1 MHARSVN
8 PGGPQKGLMRK
19 SALLISSVLV
29 VAVLAAS
36 LTAQQAKPVATTQ
49 KPTDVATLLFEMAN
63 TMGML
68 RAIQQE
74 DSIITL
80 EHWAKGTVTVGTQKY
95 DVPEYRMSVNYA
107 VPGVR
112 VDYQRQM
119 GTGKPQRVIEVV
131 AGGAAW
137 NETDRGM
144 GATAARD
151 QAKQRA
157 VLLWT
162 TPMGVVK
169 AAKMAGTRATMKAAG
184 ANAWTLTFPL
194 PAPAEDVTAVATV
207 RQDAS
212 LLGRANPAAL
222 KILTGTYI
230 AQVETTG
237 AVVSQSTYSEYG
249 DWNYEDYLADIFQPR
264 RITRRIGDTTF
275 DLTTVNTNTY
285 NPYVIMPVPANVK

>member
-1 MHARSVN
+1 
-8 PGGPQKGLMRK
+8 MRTT
-19 SALLISSVLV
+19 ALLLAGLLV
-29 VAVLAAS
+29 AGTLTVS
-36 LTAQQAKPVATTQ
+36 LSAQQAKPGPIATTQ
-49 KPTDVATLLFEMAN
+49 KPTDVNTLLFEMAN

-80 EHWAKGTVTVGTQKY
+80 EHWAKGTVTTGGQKA

-107 VPGVR
+107 VPGMR

-131 AGGAAW
+131 AGGTAW

-144 GATAARD
+144 GATPARD
-151 QAKQRA
+151 RAKERA
-157 VLLWT
+157 VMLWT
-162 TPMGVVK
+162 TPMGVYK
-169 AAKMAGTRATMKAAG
+169 AAKMAGARATMKAAG
-184 ANAWTLTFPL
+184 ANTWTLTFPL
-194 PAPAEDVTAVATV
+194 PAPAEDVTATATV

-212 LLGRANPAAL
+212 VLARPNDAAL

-230 AQVETTG
+230 TQVDTTG
-237 AVVSQSTYSEYG
+237 AIVSQSTYSEYG
-249 DWNYEDYLADIFQPR
+249 DWNWEDYKADIFLPR
-264 RITRRIGDTTF
+264 RLTRRVGDTTF

>member
-1 MHARSVN
+1 V
-8 PGGPQKGLMRK
+8 GTLG
-19 SALLISSVLV
+19 
-29 VAVLAAS
+29 AS
-36 LTAQQAKPVATTQ
+36 LSAQQAKPPIATTQ
-49 KPTDVATLLFEMAN
+49 KPTDVPTLLFELAN

-80 EHWAKGTVTVGTQKY
+80 EHWAKGTLTVGTQKF
-95 DVPEYRMSVNYA
+95 DLPEYRMSVNYA
-107 VPGVR
+107 VPGMR

-119 GTGKPQRVIEVV
+119 GTGKPQRTIEVV
-131 AGGAAW
+131 SGGAAW
-137 NETDRGM
+137 NETDRGL

-151 QAKQRA
+151 RAKERA

-169 AAKMAGTRATMKAAG
+169 AARMAGNRATMKAAG
-184 ANAWTLTFPL
+184 PNTWTLTFPL
-194 PAPAEDVTAVATV
+194 PAPAEDVTATATV

-212 LLGRANPAAL
+212 VLARPNEAAL

-230 AQVETTG
+230 TQVDTTG

-249 DWNYEDYLADIFQPR
+249 DWNYDDYKADIFQPR
-264 RITRRIGDTTF
+264 RITRKVGDATF

>member
-1 MHARSVN
+1 
-8 PGGPQKGLMRK
+8 MRK
-19 SALLISSVLV
+19 PALL
-29 VAVLAAS
+29 LAALSVAGTLTVS
-36 LTAQQAKPVATTQ
+36 LSAQQAKPPIATTQ
-49 KPTDVATLLFEMAN
+49 KPTDVPTLLFEMGN

-80 EHWAKGTVTVGTQKY
+80 EVWAKGTMTAGGQKY

-107 VPGVR
+107 VPGMR

-119 GTGKPQRVIEVV
+119 GTGKPERIIEVV
-131 AGGAAW
+131 SGGVAW
-137 NETDRGM
+137 NEKDRGI
-144 GATAARD
+144 GATPAPGR
-151 QAKQRA
+151 AKERA
-157 VLLWT
+157 VMLWT
-162 TPMGVVK
+162 TPMGVYK
-169 AAKMAGTRATMKAAG
+169 AARMAGTRATMKAAG
-184 ANAWTLTFPL
+184 ANTWTLTFPL
-194 PAPAEDVTAVATV
+194 PAPAEDVTATATV

-212 LLGRANPAAL
+212 LLARPNPAAL

-230 AQVETTG
+230 TQVDTTG

-249 DWNYEDYLADIFQPR
+249 DWNYEDYIADIFQPR
-264 RITRRIGDTTF
+264 RMTRRLGDTTF